1 MNSIIRVRINR
12 TATGRR
18 IHEALRAS
26 GMTVEECAS
35 ILGFESPRALY
46 RIFSG
51 RYLPSTEHLIGI
63 ALLTGVPVEELTA
76 VEMTADGSGLQDFEI
91 AVRKR
96 GLASDSAGSGT
107 LLSFPAHGRSIRVFS
122 QRKRPGTKTP
132 DRFGKKRI

>member
-51 RYLPSTEHLIGI
+51 QYLPSTEHLIGI

-76 VEMTADGSGLQDFEI
+76 VEMTADGLAYGKDFYSVKTLQSLRT
-91 AVRKR
+91 VRAAALYYR
-96 GLASDSAGSGT
+96 FLLTAG
-107 LLSFPAHGRSIRVFS
+107 A
-122 QRKRPGTKTP
+122 
-132 DRFGKKRI
+132 

>member
-51 RYLPSTEHLIGI
+51 QYLPSTEHLIGI

-91 AVRKR
+91 AARKR
-96 GLASDSAGSGT
+96 GLAYGEDFYSVKTLQSLRTARAAALYYRFLLTAG
-107 LLSFPAHGRSIRVFS
+107 A
-122 QRKRPGTKTP
+122 
-132 DRFGKKRI
+132 